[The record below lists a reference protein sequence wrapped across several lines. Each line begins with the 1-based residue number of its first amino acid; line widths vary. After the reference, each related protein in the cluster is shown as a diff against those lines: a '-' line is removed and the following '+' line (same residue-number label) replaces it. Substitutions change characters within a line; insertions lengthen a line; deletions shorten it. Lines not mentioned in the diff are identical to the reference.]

1 MIRLIFSDMDGTLLD
16 ENGRLPEEFGD
27 LYLRL
32 RERGIISAPASGR
45 QYASL
50 RRTFAPWQEEMIFVA
65 ENGTMVVDRGGR
77 ELFASPVDR
86 ALALSVLQTGA

>member
-32 RERGIISAPASGR
+32 RERGIIFAPASG
-45 QYASL
+45 SM
-50 RRTFAPWQEEMIFVA
+50 RRCA
-65 ENGTMVVDRGGR
+65 GRLHRGR
-77 ELFASPVDR
+77 R
-86 ALALSVLQTGA
+86 R

>member
-16 ENGRLPEEFGD
+16 ENGRLPEEFGN

-32 RERGIISAPASGR
+32 RERGIIFAPASGR

-50 RRTFAPWQEEMIFVA
+50 SVFCRQERRTRRRTLCYAGK
-65 ENGTMVVDRGGR
+65 NMVMC
-77 ELFASPVDR
+77 
-86 ALALSVLQTGA
+86 